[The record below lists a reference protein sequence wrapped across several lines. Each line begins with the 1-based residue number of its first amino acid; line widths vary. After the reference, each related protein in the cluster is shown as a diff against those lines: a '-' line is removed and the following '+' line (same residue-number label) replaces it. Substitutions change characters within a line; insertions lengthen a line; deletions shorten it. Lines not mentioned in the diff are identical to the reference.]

1 MMRHMWTAQPGGGRE
16 RAGRLAAALRTRNAL
31 KATLESRFSEYKK
44 MTRPKR
50 TTKDKLMDAAEKLFA
65 RRGFH
70 GTSLREITA
79 QAGVDLALVNYHF
92 GSKKQL
98 LADVLERRGQVLNEE
113 RLQRLAQERLRAA
126 PSPPSVEAV
135 VDAFFDPILDRL
147 AHAGPGWH
155 SYFSLLAY
163 VNNSPEW
170 GSKLMTK
177 TFDGV
182 VRQFIQAVM
191 DALPGAEPADIF
203 WGYNF
208 LTGALTLSLAE
219 TGRLDALS
227 DGLCRSNDVAALKA
241 RLGPYVAAG
250 LRGLARAR

>member
-1 MMRHMWTAQPGGGRE
+1 MMVFVPG
-16 RAGRLAAALRTRNAL
+16 N
-31 KATLESRFSEYKK
+31 K
-44 MTRPKR
+44 MSRPKR

-65 RRGFH
+65 RRGFY
-70 GTSLREITA
+70 GSSLRDITSA
-79 QAGVDLALVNYHF
+79 AGVDLALVNYHF

-98 LADVLERRGQVLNEE
+98 FIAVIERRGAVLNEE
-113 RLQRLAQERLRAA
+113 RLRRLSDARLGAA
-126 PSPPSVEAV
+126 PGAPSTEAV
-135 VDAFFDPILDRL
+135 VGAFLDPILERL

-155 SYFSLLAY
+155 NYFALIAY

-170 GSKLMTK
+170 GSKLMGK

-182 VRQFIQAVM
+182 VREFIRTLL
-191 DALPGAEPADIF
+191 DSLPGSAPVDIF

-227 DGLCRSNDVAALKA
+227 DGLCRSNDVAALKE

-250 LRGLARAR
+250 LRGLVYHRAPSR

>member
-1 MMRHMWTAQPGGGRE
+1 
-16 RAGRLAAALRTRNAL
+16 
-31 KATLESRFSEYKK
+31 

-65 RRGFH
+65 KRGFH
-70 GTSLREITA
+70 AASLRDITTA
-79 QAGVDLALVNYHF
+79 AGVDLALVNYHF
-92 GSKKQL
+92 GSKNGL
-98 LADVLERRGQVLNEE
+98 LAAVLDRRGRILNEE
-113 RLQRLAQERLRAA
+113 RLQRLAALRLNAS
-126 PSPPSVEAV
+126 PLPPSTEAV
-135 VDAFFDPILDRL
+135 VDAFLDPILERL

-155 SYFSLLAY
+155 NYFALVAF

-170 GSKLMTK
+170 GRKLMGK

-191 DALPGAEPADIF
+191 DSLPGSAPEDIF

-227 DGLCRSNDVAALKA
+227 DGECRSDDVAALKK
-241 RLGPYVAAG
+241 RLGPYVTAG
-250 LRGLARAR
+250 LRALAHQGASPAAR

>member
-1 MMRHMWTAQPGGGRE
+1 MA
-16 RAGRLAAALRTRNAL
+16 
-31 KATLESRFSEYKK
+31 
-44 MTRPKR
+44 RPKR

-70 GTSLREITA
+70 GASLREITTE
-79 QAGVDLALVNYHF
+79 AGVDLALVNYHF

-98 LADVLERRGQVLNEE
+98 LAKVVERRGRVLNEE
-113 RLQRLAQERLRAA
+113 RLRRLAEVRLDAA
-126 PSPPSVEAV
+126 PLPPSTEAV
-135 VDAFFDPILDRL
+135 VGAFLDPILDRL

-170 GSKLMTK
+170 GRKLMSK
-177 TFDGV
+177 TFDAV
-182 VRQFIQAVM
+182 VREFIRAVQES
-191 DALPGAEPADIF
+191 LPGSAPEDIF

-219 TGRLDALS
+219 TGRLDELS
-227 DGLCRSNDVAALKA
+227 DGRCVSDDVAALKA

-250 LRGLARAR
+250 MRGLAKPRS

>member
-1 MMRHMWTAQPGGGRE
+1 MSRE
-16 RAGRLAAALRTRNAL
+16 TQSDRLLAAIEFRF
-31 KATLESRFSEYKK
+31 ESQNP
-44 MTRPKR
+44 MPRPKR

-70 GTSLREITA
+70 GASLREITA
-79 QAGVDLALVNYHF
+79 AAGVDLALVNYHF
-92 GSKKQL
+92 GTKKQL
-98 LADVLERRGQVLNEE
+98 LGAVLERRGAVLNEE
-113 RLQRLAQERLRAA
+113 RLRRLAEVRDRAA
-126 PSPPSVEAV
+126 PAAPSTEAV
-135 VDAFFDPILDRL
+135 IEAFLDPILDHL
-147 AHAGPGWH
+147 THSGPGWH

-170 GSKLMTK
+170 GEELMGR
-177 TFDGV
+177 TFNGV
-182 VRQFIQAVM
+182 VREFIRAVM
-191 DALPGAEPADIF
+191 DSLPGAAPEDIF

-227 DGLCRSNDVAALKA
+227 EGLCRSNDVDALRE

-250 LRGLARAR
+250 LRGLARPGRGA

>member
-1 MMRHMWTAQPGGGRE
+1 MP
-16 RAGRLAAALRTRNAL
+16 
-31 KATLESRFSEYKK
+31 
-44 MTRPKR
+44 RPKR
-50 TTKDKLMDAAEKLFA
+50 ATKDKLMDAAEQLFA

-70 GTSLREITA
+70 GTSVREITGT
-79 QAGVDLALVNYHF
+79 AGVDLALVNYHF
-92 GSKKQL
+92 GSKKEL
-98 LADVLERRGQVLNEE
+98 LAAVIERRGQVLNEE
-113 RLQRLAQERLRAA
+113 RLKRLTDERLRAA
-126 PSPPSVEAV
+126 PDAPSTEAV
-135 VDAFFDPILDRL
+135 VDAFLDPILERL
-147 AHAGPGWH
+147 ADAGAGWH

-170 GSKLMTK
+170 GKKLMSK
-177 TFDGV
+177 TFDAV
-182 VRQFIQAVM
+182 VREFIQAVM
-191 DALPGAEPADIF
+191 ASLPEATPEDVY

-250 LRGLARAR
+250 LRGLARPHRPAGAGR

>member
-1 MMRHMWTAQPGGGRE
+1 
-16 RAGRLAAALRTRNAL
+16 
-31 KATLESRFSEYKK
+31 
-44 MTRPKR
+44 
-50 TTKDKLMDAAEKLFA
+50 MDAAELLFA

-70 GTSLREITA
+70 GTSVRDITGA
-79 QAGVDLALVNYHF
+79 AGVDLALVNYHF

-98 LADVLERRGQVLNEE
+98 LAAVIERRGQVLNEE
-113 RLQRLAQERLRAA
+113 RLQRLAAERLRAA
-126 PSPPSVEAV
+126 PDAPSTEAV
-135 VDAFFDPILDRL
+135 VDAFLDPILDRL
-147 AHAGPGWH
+147 SHAGAGWH

-170 GSKLMTK
+170 GRKLMGT
-177 TFDGV
+177 TFNDV
-182 VRQFIQAVM
+182 VREFIKAVM
-191 DALPGAEPADIF
+191 ASLPDAAPEDIF

-227 DGLCRSNDVAALKA
+227 DGLCRSDDVAALKA

-250 LRGLARAR
+250 LRGLARARRAPATR

>member
-1 MMRHMWTAQPGGGRE
+1 MPR
-16 RAGRLAAALRTRNAL
+16 
-31 KATLESRFSEYKK
+31 S
-44 MTRPKR
+44 KR

-70 GTSLREITA
+70 GTSLRDITGA
-79 QAGVDLALVNYHF
+79 AGVDLALVNYHF

-98 LADVLERRGQVLNEE
+98 LAAVLERRGAVLNEE
-113 RLQRLAQERLRAA
+113 RLQRLAEVRRSAA
-126 PSPPSVEAV
+126 PRAPTTESVIA
-135 VDAFFDPILDRL
+135 AFFDPILERL

-155 SYFSLLAY
+155 SYFALVAY

-170 GSKLMTK
+170 GRRLMGK
-177 TFDGV
+177 TFDGT
-182 VRQFIQAVM
+182 VRQFIQAVI
-191 DALPGAEPADIF
+191 DSLPAAAPEDIF

-227 DGLCRSNDVAALKA
+227 DGLCRSKDVAALKA
-241 RLGPYVAAG
+241 RLGPYVCAG
-250 LRGLARAR
+250 LRALAQRRTDPAK

>member
-1 MMRHMWTAQPGGGRE
+1 MP
-16 RAGRLAAALRTRNAL
+16 
-31 KATLESRFSEYKK
+31 
-44 MTRPKR
+44 RPKR

-70 GTSLREITA
+70 GTSVRDITGA
-79 QAGVDLALVNYHF
+79 AGVDLALVNYHF
-92 GSKKQL
+92 GSKKEL
-98 LADVLERRGQVLNEE
+98 LAAVIERRGLVLNEE
-113 RLQRLAQERLRAA
+113 RLRRLAKERLRAA
-126 PSPPSVEAV
+126 PAPPSTEAV
-135 VDAFFDPILDRL
+135 VDAFFDLVLDLL
-147 AHAGPGWH
+147 AHAGSGWH

-170 GSKLMTK
+170 GRQLMGK

-191 DALPGAEPADIF
+191 DSLPGAAPADIF

-227 DGLCRSNDVAALKA
+227 DGLCRSNDVAALRA
-241 RLGPYVAAG
+241 RLGPYVTAG
-250 LRGLARAR
+250 LRGLAHPRAPAPAKTTGS